1 MSCAESWNTDS
12 GVRNPSTA
20 SIFIAPDAGT
30 GAGVTTD
37 VVEDPA
43 PPPPAAPRSTGLQA
57 IAKARA
63 VHRIVTLIRAPFRLA
78 RKYPSRC
85 RGFNLRLPNP
95 PSDRAGSTK
104 R

>member
-20 SIFIAPDAGT
+20 SIFIAPDVGT
-30 GAGVTTD
+30 GAGVITD

-57 IAKARA
+57 IAKARD
-63 VHRIVTLIRAPFRLA
+63 VHRIVALIRAPFRPA

-85 RGFNLRLPNP
+85 RGVNLRLPD
-95 PSDRAGSTK
+95 SASARGGSTK

>member
-20 SIFIAPDAGT
+20 SIFIAPEVGT
-30 GAGVTTD
+30 GAGVITD

-43 PPPPAAPRSTGLQA
+43 PPPAAPRSTGLQA

-63 VHRIVTLIRAPFRLA
+63 VHRIIALISA
-78 RKYPSRC
+78 PSRPA
-85 RGFNLRLPNP
+85 F
-95 PSDRAGSTK
+95 
-104 R
+104 